1 MSDWLEE
8 LRGLLPADVLV
19 EDPDVVAAY
28 AVDRAGQEHGTA
40 RALARVRTTE
50 QVSTCLE
57 VADRHGTP
65 VVTRGAGSGLC
76 GGANALD
83 GCLLLS
89 TERLD
94 RVVELDRANRVMVV
108 EPGVV
113 TATIRSLAAEA
124 GLHYPPDPGSVGFAT
139 IGGNVATNAGGLCC
153 VKYGVTGD
161 FVRALEVV
169 LPSGEVVRTGHRTVK
184 GVAGLDLTS
193 LLVGSEG
200 ALGVIT
206 GITLGL
212 LPAPPPAATVVA
224 TFDEFTDAGRAI
236 AEVVAQGLVPSLL
249 EVMDRATVTAV
260 DRMTGMG
267 LGEPAAMLLAQSD
280 TTHAAEDAERLAG
293 IFTSCGATDIA
304 HTDDAEEGAQLMAA
318 RRLAYEALEP
328 LGTLLVDDVC
338 VPVDQLPGL
347 IATIERIADEVGLTI
362 ATVGHAGDGNLHPNI
377 VHDGHDPASVAAAR
391 RAFDAILTAAL
402 EVGGTVTGEHGV
414 GRLKPDWVGREVG
427 PVSARLQAGIKEVFD
442 PHGILNPGR
451 GLPLP

>member
-1 MSDWLEE
+1 MTTPHETARPGASRAGTLPRGPREAGDWLEE
-8 LRGLLPADVLV
+8 LRGRLPADVLV

-57 VADRHGTP
+57 VAERHGTP

-124 GLHYPPDPGSVGFAT
+124 GLHYPPDPGSVGFST

-169 LPSGEVVRTGHRTVK
+169 LPAARSSGPGTAPSRGSPVS
-184 GVAGLDLTS
+184 TS
-193 LLVGSEG
+193 PACWSARRGRSGSS
-200 ALGVIT
+200 
-206 GITLGL
+206 
-212 LPAPPPAATVVA
+212 PASRSACARPAAGS
-224 TFDEFTDAGRAI
+224 DRGRD
-236 AEVVAQGLVPSLL
+236 VRRVHRRGTRHRRGGAQGL
-249 EVMDRATVTAV
+249 
-260 DRMTGMG
+260 
-267 LGEPAAMLLAQSD
+267 
-280 TTHAAEDAERLAG
+280 
-293 IFTSCGATDIA
+293 
-304 HTDDAEEGAQLMAA
+304 AA
-318 RRLAYEALEP
+318 RCSR
-328 LGTLLVDDVC
+328 
-338 VPVDQLPGL
+338 
-347 IATIERIADEVGLTI
+347 
-362 ATVGHAGDGNLHPNI
+362 
-377 VHDGHDPASVAAAR
+377 
-391 RAFDAILTAAL
+391 
-402 EVGGTVTGEHGV
+402 
-414 GRLKPDWVGREVG
+414 
-427 PVSARLQAGIKEVFD
+427 
-442 PHGILNPGR
+442 
-451 GLPLP
+451 